1 MDEHEHDPRHKDV
14 GDQLPEEQHE
24 GAAEGGGRGDD
35 RDEPQRRES
44 GAEEGDPQQATGN
57 PRAAG

>member
-1 MDEHEHDPRHKDV
+1 MNEEKHDPRHKDV

-24 GAAEGGGRGDD
+24 GAAEGEGPAETGEHTRGDD
-35 RDEPQRRES
+35 
-44 GAEEGDPQQATGN
+44 EGDPQQATGN